1 VPLVLLRTDA
11 KASLIKEV
19 PLFAGCSKRELSR
32 IASIAD
38 ELDLP
43 EGSMLTQ
50 EGQRGRE
57 FLVLV
62 NGTADVK
69 HGTKLLRTLS
79 DGDFLGEIA
88 LVLDVPR
95 SATVTATSPVRLLVI
110 ERRAFKQLLQ
120 DVPGIQ
126 TKVLEALALRL
137 ADESV

>member
-1 VPLVLLRTDA
+1 VVVRLRKDA
-11 KASLIKEV
+11 KVSLIKAV
-19 PLFAGCSKRELSR
+19 PLFAGCSKRELAR
-32 IASIAD
+32 IASLAD

-43 EGSMLTQ
+43 EGATLTQ

-62 NGTADVK
+62 NGTADVR
-69 HGTKLLRTLS
+69 HGTTLLAKLG

-120 DVPGIQ
+120 DVPSIQ
-126 TKVLEALALRL
+126 TKVLEALASRL
-137 ADESV
+137 ANESL